1 MSRSK
6 LFALVTSLTV
16 ATSLVPVAPL
26 TFAQSCDPNAL
37 VPVKYGQKGNAV
49 KNAQLCLMEAGYD
62 IPAGATGYYGA
73 QTRNAVKE
81 FYSEWYGAW
90 DGNSLGPKGVA
101 QLKKLLAHTQPSGGQ
116 PTGGQPTGG
125 QQDTTALLAQVLA
138 LLAQGKTQEA
148 LQLLTQLMSGQ
159 NQQPAPT
166 GQVSVSLS
174 PNNPVG
180 GSLIAGAAQ
189 VPVLV
194 FTVSNGTNGDVTI
207 TGLTFRKVGVVS
219 DINIT
224 NGYLSEGN
232 NILAQF
238 SSFSQGVMTFS
249 GNLVTVPAGQSK
261 ELTLRLD
268 VSSGASTGQTV
279 AFELTNVNVSSG
291 QVSGNLP
298 LRGGTYTLTQV
309 SNPSLAQITGFAYQG
324 VTSQVDAGTQ
334 GVRIFAASLNVVN
347 SPVKLMSV
355 RFSITGSINPATDLA
370 NLVLK
375 VDGQNAGNVSA
386 PDASGKVYVDLGQGF
401 QMGTG
406 AHTLELYADVLGTPN
421 RTFKVEILRPYDVV
435 ALDTQYNTYIPVGT
449 PVAGPTLPTEI
460 TVRPGQV
467 VMTLASDSPTGNV
480 AKGQSNVVLLKF
492 KMRSAGEAVRIKWLP
507 FKLAKGGGSVWSNT
521 TIDNHVRNVA
531 LYDDSGNQ
539 VGSTISQLSV
549 VCGGPS
555 NYPSANE
562 VVCSFGSPSSN
573 INYLLP
579 ANTERTFTLKVDVQ
593 STTDVNSLI
602 ASVLSPADAQA
613 SAAGFGGNNIEG
625 QVSFQTSQSQTITGS
640 SLAVATTPFTASR
653 NTSVGTQ
660 TYVRG
665 KVGARLA
672 SFSLSASSA
681 EGIEVS
687 SLTFNVNDGASG
699 NNLKL
704 QNLKVY
710 VGNNQWG
717 YTVST
722 VNTNNQTYSFS
733 GVNPFT
739 IPAGGSVIVD
749 VYADVLQSS
758 ATGTYNSPVTLT
770 GASAVGALSRAS
782 QTLSPASVPGQN
794 VTVSTSGNFTAI
806 TVDPSNPPAKQVV
819 LGATNVTLGNYR
831 FTADNNEDIR
841 ITDMDVDVVA
851 VNTTTA
857 PATFRNLRLMDGTQ
871 TVGNGTALTLVT
883 NTSSVTGDPL
893 TNDAQYRSSFHFTTP
908 LIVPKNQ
915 TKTYTLVA
923 DVASYSESPS
933 SHNVQYVARVQSV
946 TAVGN
951 DSNASVT
958 VSSPTGFAN
967 AQTTLRTKLS
977 VASFTAVGA
986 ASGRVRSASD
996 DLAQLVLQVD
1006 PAYNAELHS
1015 VKLTFSGAAVSNFN
1029 INAGA
1034 PDTAPVT
1041 VTLLDSS
1048 NNQVAQITSLTET
1061 GNNTGVFTGTLTVSP
1076 ARVITAGTQDTLK
1089 VRVDSSGFNNTA
1101 NQSDA
1106 LSVQIVGQNDLQWAE
1121 QGASSTNIGLEP
1133 GAVPLTVTVSYE

>member
-1 MSRSK
+1 MERSK
-6 LFALVTSLTV
+6 NIIVGLVLTSLLAFSVVPYFNVSAQTCNPDK
-16 ATSLVPVAPL
+16 LVPVR
-26 TFAQSCDPNAL
+26 F
-37 VPVKYGQKGNAV
+37 GQRGSAV
-49 KNAQLCLMEAGYD
+49 RNAQACLIEAGYD
-62 IPAGATGYYGA
+62 IPAGATGYYGS
-73 QTRNAVKE
+73 QTRNAVRQ
-81 FYSEWYGAW
+81 FYADWYGPW
-90 DGNSLGPKGVA
+90 RGNSLGPKGVA
-101 QLKKLLAHTQPSGGQ
+101 ELKARLAGAPTLPPTSPTPPTPPTP
-116 PTGGQPTGG
+116 PTG
-125 QQDTTALLAQVLA
+125 TT
-138 LLAQGKTQEA
+138 T
-148 LQLLTQLMSGQ
+148 TT
-159 NQQPAPT
+159 T
-166 GQVSVSLS
+166 GQVNVSLS
-174 PNNPVG
+174 PNNPTG

-194 FTVSNGTNGDVTI
+194 FTVSNGTNGDVTV

-232 NILAQF
+232 NVLAQF

-261 ELTLRLD
+261 ELTFRID
-268 VSSGASTGQTV
+268 VSTGASTGQTV
-279 AFELTNVNVSSG
+279 AFELTNVNVSAG
-291 QVSGNLP
+291 QVSANLP
-298 LRGGTYTLTQV
+298 LRGGVFTLTQV
-309 SNPSLAQITGFAYQG
+309 SNPSLAQIQNFNYQP

-334 GVRIFAASLNVVN
+334 GVRVFAATLNVVN

-386 PDASGKVYVDLGQGF
+386 PDPSGRVYVDLGQGF

-435 ALDTQYNTYIPVGT
+435 ALDTQYNTYIPVNTPGGT
-449 PVAGPTLPTEI
+449 ATSIL
-460 TVRPGQV
+460 VRQGQV
-467 VMTLASDSPTGNV
+467 VMTLAPDSPTGNV
-480 AKGQSNVVLLKF
+480 AKGQANVVLLKF
-492 KMRSAGEAVRIKWLP
+492 KMRAAGEAVRVKWLP
-507 FKLAKGGGSVWSNT
+507 FKIEKAGGTAWNSGN
-521 TIDNHVRNVA
+521 IDNHIRNVA
-531 LYDDSGNQ
+531 LYDDAGNQ
-539 VGSTISQLSV
+539 VGSTISQLGVSGA
-549 VCGGPS
+549 CGGVAAVFGGTG
-555 NYPSANE
+555 ND
-562 VVCSFGSPSSN
+562 VTCSFGSPSSN

-579 ANTERTFTLKVDVQ
+579 ANTERTFTLRVDIQ
-593 STTDVNSLI
+593 SGTDVASLR
-602 ASVLSPADAQA
+602 ASVLSP
-613 SAAGFGGNNIEG
+613 SAAGGSFVGNNIEG
-625 QVSFQTSQSQTITGS
+625 QISFQTSESQTITGA
-640 SLAVATTPFTASR
+640 SLALATTPFTASQ

-710 VGNNQWG
+710 VGGNQWG

-749 VYADVLQSS
+749 VYADVLQTTV
-758 ATGTYNSPVTLT
+758 TGTYGAPVSLT

-782 QTLSPASVPGQN
+782 QTLSPASVAGQS
-794 VTVSTSGNFTAI
+794 VTIAASGNLASV

-819 LGATNVTLGNYR
+819 LGATNVTLGNFR
-831 FTADNNEDIR
+831 FTADDKEDIA

-851 VNTTTA
+851 VDNPSA

-871 TVGNGTALTLVT
+871 TVGYGTALTFVT
-883 NTSSVTGDPL
+883 S
-893 TNDAQYRSSFHFTTP
+893 TNVVGGSAGDAQYRSSFHFTTP
-908 LIVPKNQ
+908 LLVPKNQ

-923 DVASYSESPS
+923 DVASYSESQT
-933 SHNVQYVARVQSV
+933 SHNVQYVARVA
-946 TAVGN
+946 TTTNGAVGV
-951 DSNASVT
+951 DSNNPIT
-958 VSSPTGFAN
+958 YGPTDFAN
-967 AQTTLRTKLS
+967 RQTTLRTKLW
-977 VASFTAVGA
+977 VASFTPLGA
-986 ASGRVRSASD
+986 TTGRVRSASD

-1006 PAYNAELHS
+1006 PAYNAELRS
-1015 VKLTFSGAAVSNFN
+1015 ITLTFSGAAVTSSF
-1029 INAGA
+1029 A
-1034 PDTAPVT
+1034 VS
-1041 VTLLDSS
+1041 LLDSS
-1048 NNQVAQITSLTET
+1048 NNTLANTTASGGVA
-1061 GNNTGVFTGTLTVSP
+1061 TLTLSTP
-1076 ARVITAGTQDTLK
+1076 RVITAGTQDTLK
-1089 VRVDSSGFNNTA
+1089 IRVNSSGFNNAA

-1106 LSVQIVGQNDLQWAE
+1106 LSVQIVATGDLAWRE
-1121 QGASSTNIGLEP
+1121 QGGSADIGLEP